1 MLTDSLT
8 NTPAAVDSSYN
19 APVDFAR
26 SMHPFHGELDSAFVS
41 HLPGADTV
49 VAHTAPVVQ
58 PWETGLEGEP
68 RPMQPGNRS
77 GFLVV
82 IAVMFVVMTFNFR
95 HFGRAMKQY
104 GTELVKLL
112 KGRENVFDEHP
123 AGDTRVLILLIL
135 QCIIC
140 SGILL
145 SSAICR
151 IVVGDH
157 SAMTGPAVGL
167 VIAAC
172 VLYYLFELA
181 AYGIVGYTFT
191 TPARRKQWLR
201 GFNASQA
208 LLGLGLIIPAVLTIF
223 YPEIT
228 VPAVITGATLY
239 LAARLLF
246 IFKGFRIFYDK
257 IGSLLYFILYLCTL
271 EIIPVIFLYNC
282 SCFLVSY
289 AN

>member
-1 MLTDSLT
+1 MQTDSLQT
-8 NTPAAVDSSYN
+8 IPTAIDSSYN
-19 APVDFAR
+19 APIDFEH
-26 SMHPFHGELDSAFVS
+26 SMHPFHDELDSTFVES
-41 HLPGADTV
+41 LPGADTV
-49 VAHTAPVVQ
+49 VAHTTPMIE

-77 GFLVV
+77 SFLII

-95 HFGRAMKQY
+95 HFSRLLKQFS
-104 GTELVKLL
+104 TEVLKLR

-123 AGDTRVLILLIL
+123 AGDTRVLILLLI
-135 QCIIC
+135 QCVVC
-140 SGILL
+140 AGILL

-151 IVVGDH
+151 IVIGDYA
-157 SAMTGPAVGL
+157 SMTGPAVGL
-167 VIAAC
+167 VIGAC
-172 VLYYLFELA
+172 ALYYLFELA
-181 AYGIVGYTFT
+181 AYNVVGYTFT
-191 TPARRKQWLR
+191 TPGKRKQWLR

-208 LLGLGLIIPAVLTIF
+208 LLGMGLVIPAVLVIF

-228 VPAVITGATLY
+228 VPAVIIGAVLY
-239 LAARLLF
+239 VSARLLF